1 MKSLRGGCFA
11 QRNLC
16 KSPRVGETCKS
27 EGLKDLGPGN
37 VDRKGESVRPGACC
51 FFPRAFVTFCN
62 LCVLFIVAFAHCTFN
77 SGYILAP
84 QRALKNSFLGPNKDQ
99 LNQDLW
105 DYTWDL
111 ALLQCA
117 QVILM
122 YPQS

>member
-27 EGLKDLGPGN
+27 EGLKDLGPGS
-37 VDRKGESVRPGACC
+37 VDRKGESVRPELAVSFLEHLLHFAIYACYLLL
-51 FFPRAFVTFCN
+51 PLPTALR
-62 LCVLFIVAFAHCTFN
+62 FN
-77 SGYILAP
+77 SGYILTT
-84 QRALKNSFLGPNKDQ
+84 QRALKNSFLGPHKDQ

-111 ALLQCA
+111 ALLN
-117 QVILM
+117 V
-122 YPQS
+122 PR